1 MRLLIADDEADI
13 RALIRIYFMEKGYQ
27 VTEAADGETAL
38 GFLTNG
44 KAGLGGPANGEFD
57 LAILDVMMPRLD
69 GFNLLRELRKL
80 SRIPVIL
87 LTARG
92 EEMDKLL
99 GLGLGADDYLA
110 KPFSL
115 AELGARV
122 EAHLRRRN
130 VYDQASLAGITGQSE
145 SAASPGAPV
154 HKLICGKLILDREG
168 CTLYRDGVPI
178 TLIAKEYKV
187 LECLMASPNRIFTK
201 KALYAAVWEDEFYAD
216 DNTVMVTMSRLRSKL
231 EEDPQQPVYL
241 ATVRGLGYKFS
252 GVVLPQR

>member
-13 RALIRIYFMEKGYQ
+13 RGLLRIYFREKGYD

-38 GFLTNG
+38 SLLL
-44 KAGLGGPANGEFD
+44 KEEVD

-69 GFNLLRELRKL
+69 GFNLLRELRKTR
-80 SRIPVIL
+80 SIPVIL

-99 GLGLGADDYLA
+99 GLGIGADDYLV

-122 EAHLRRRN
+122 EAQLRRRH
-130 VYDQASLAGITGQSE
+130 VYDHAATGD
-145 SAASPGAPV
+145 SAAAAQPLV
-154 HKLICGKLILDREG
+154 CGELLLDREG
-168 CTLYRDGVPI
+168 CTLYRNGVAI
-178 TLIAKEYKV
+178 SLNAKEYKV

-201 KALYAAVWEDEFYAD
+201 KALYAAAWEEEYYAD
-216 DNTVMVTMSRLRSKL
+216 DNTVMVTICRLRSKL
-231 EEDPQQPVYL
+231 EVNPQQPVYL
-241 ATVRGLGYKFS
+241 TTVRGLGYKFT
-252 GVVLPQR
+252 GQVQTQR